1 MHIYAVALCRSSGWL
16 PVDDCSY
23 ETKTPS
29 TGLSWNNQLILQQV
43 DPVGVKSRRRHRLV
57 RRTYISLGPNHLWHT
72 DGYDKLRLYV
82 VGCLSTETGS
92 VPPTV
97 LLNMFNQAYFL
108 RCGRVNSLTKIIHEY
123 RYWVCTYWAWES
135 TASFRQVGI
144 SILTTADDTL

>member
-1 MHIYAVALCRSSGWL
+1 MQLHSVGRLAGYRSMTAAMRQRPHLRVSHEITNTASRSS
-16 PVDDCSY
+16 
-23 ETKTPS
+23 
-29 TGLSWNNQLILQQV
+29 
-43 DPVGVKSRRRHRLV
+43 PVGVKSRRRHRLV

-123 RYWVCTYWAWES
+123 RY
-135 TASFRQVGI
+135 
-144 SILTTADDTL
+144 